1 MQRRRFLACGGAL
14 CACGLIALARA
25 GSEETASHGEAAV
38 GTPGDLDGSE
48 GAGRQVD
55 VGPLAGF
62 AAERVYDAWAASHGF
77 FVVRRGDRLY
87 APSASCTHQ
96 GAPLV
101 ARKDRILCAR
111 HGSAFD
117 AAGEVKKGPA
127 SVPLPRRG
135 IALDGRGHVIVDSSL
150 SYPHD
155 RWGEAGSFLD
165 PGAGQPRP

>member
-14 CACGLIALARA
+14 CACGLITLARA
-25 GSEETASHGEAAV
+25 GSGAAAARGEAGA
-38 GTPGDLDGSE
+38 GIPGGGEGPE
-48 GAGRQVD
+48 GAGRRID
-55 VGPLAGF
+55 VGPLSGF
-62 AAERVYDAWAASHGF
+62 AAEKVYDAWAASHGF
-77 FVVRRGDRLY
+77 FIVRRGDRLF

-127 SVPLPRRG
+127 SAPLPRSG
-135 IALDGRGHVIVDSSL
+135 IALGDRGHVIVDTSL
-150 SYPHD
+150 SFPHD
-155 RWGEAGSFLD
+155 RWSEPGSFLD
-165 PGAGQPRP
+165 IPAS